1 MEVEGTVVDVVVVAF
16 FLDKQKRRGRGVDVV
31 VDDKEEGTPCTKPVV
46 NRTGALAEEG
56 ENAATAADNNS
67 ADKGERVE
75 VVVVVVVVV
84 EVDERGA
91 DVVVEVV
98 VVVVDDDTDF
108 VVVSDDDEEGGRA
121 VVVVV
126 VDDDR
131 DVDEGEEDDSRT
143 VATEEGDAPIPSAAP
158 KSTTARRLTAD
169 DNRGLPSEEREG
181 SFPTTGGRTFSS
193 LISPSS
199 SSEEGS

>member
-1 MEVEGTVVDVVVVAF
+1 MVAF

-31 VDDKEEGTPCTKPVV
+31 VDDEEEGTPCIKPVV

-67 ADKGERVE
+67 ADNGERVE
-75 VVVVVVVVV
+75 VVVVVVVVVV

-131 DVDEGEEDDSRT
+131 DEDEGEEDDSRT
-143 VATEEGDAPIPSAAP
+143 VATEEGEAPIPSAAP
-158 KSTTARRLTAD
+158 KSTTARRLTAV

-181 SFPTTGGRTFSS
+181 SFPTTGSRTFSS

-199 SSEEGS
+199 SSEDGS